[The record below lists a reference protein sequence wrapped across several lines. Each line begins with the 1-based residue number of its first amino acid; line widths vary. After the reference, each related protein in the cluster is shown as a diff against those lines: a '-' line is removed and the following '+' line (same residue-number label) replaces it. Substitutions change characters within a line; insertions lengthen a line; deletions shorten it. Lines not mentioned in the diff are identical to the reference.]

1 MRVAV
6 AAAILCLGACASDR
20 LSLVPSAGVDFTGQW
35 QLNVAES
42 DDTQHLLETANSQ
55 AAAASKDTGSTSS
68 GGARGGRGG
77 GRSSAATGYPSAVPP
92 ATPPMSIVGEA
103 LSWPGKKVEIKQV
116 AGVVAFTSDGKNRI
130 CQPTDSDK
138 KPRHHGGSS
147 DRDSR
152 PSGRDVPL
160 PICGWAEKTLIVQG
174 GEADD
179 ERPPYEEHYSISED
193 GQRLV
198 ETVGFKGGRSNGFTM
213 SRVWDRVTQ

>member
-6 AAAILCLGACASDR
+6 VAAILFLSGCATDK
-20 LSLVPSAGVDFTGQW
+20 LSLVPPPGVNFTGQW

-42 DDTQHLLETANSQ
+42 DDPQHLLETANSQ
-55 AAAASKDTGSTSS
+55 AAAASKDPGTGT

-92 ATPPMSIVGEA
+92 ATPPMAVVSEA

-130 CQPTDSDK
+130 CQPTESDQ
-138 KPRHHGGSS
+138 KPHHHGSS
-147 DRDSR
+147 DRDRR
-152 PSGRDVPL
+152 PSGRDVPP

-179 ERPPYEEHYSISED
+179 ERSPYEEHYSISED

-198 ETVGFKGGRSNGFTM
+198 ETVGFKGGRSNGFTL
-213 SRVWDRVTQ
+213 SRVWDRVAQ